1 MQPSSIPAEDLR
13 FSANVPHP
21 TPEATRARA
30 LDALYATGHWLLSR
44 ERVHDAASVFRGMAV
59 LAPDDE
65 RAWLALGACHE
76 ALKQTELALENL
88 RGGPGAQPARGE
100 IAAGPGAGPL
110 APRAGRG
117 GGPCTVWRRGG
128 RGDARRRDAPRAR
141 LERARPA
148 VNITADA
155 TRGPAGGATTAAL
168 EATGAVGSSP
178 ATVRTEGGGGGSLLP
193 EPGAGG
199 LDGIQDAM
207 SMMYELVARQG
218 EMSLESGETA
228 VDAGARA
235 EQVTGERQDAAI
247 EQEEADEAKM
257 NSHGFLADLES
268 LAPKIAEYL
277 GIAAA
282 AVGAAALTV
291 ASCGTGGI
299 AVAAVVVAVS
309 ATGMVASDTHCF
321 GKDSAYI
328 GLGLELTGAVFSLGA
343 SSGMVASGALQT
355 VSAVADGASGAADV
369 VAGASAQ
376 SSSGT
381 SRRT

>member
-1 MQPSSIPAEDLR
+1 M
-13 FSANVPHP
+13 
-21 TPEATRARA
+21 
-30 LDALYATGHWLLSR
+30 
-44 ERVHDAASVFRGMAV
+44 
-59 LAPDDE
+59 
-65 RAWLALGACHE
+65 
-76 ALKQTELALENL
+76 
-88 RGGPGAQPARGE
+88 
-100 IAAGPGAGPL
+100 
-110 APRAGRG
+110 
-117 GGPCTVWRRGG
+117 
-128 RGDARRRDAPRAR
+128 
-141 LERARPA
+141 
-148 VNITADA
+148 NITADA

-247 EQEEADEAKM
+247 KQEEADEAKM

-369 VAGASAQ
+369 VAGASAIVVGNEQADVTDDTATVEQTTAAMNRNARLVADLVAGLKETQQ
-376 SSSGT
+376 SNRAALQLVAGASQTYAQTLTLASAGKA
-381 SRRT
+381 